1 MVKGDGGTWS
11 TVMSEAIQFRQYA
24 DEALRWAAK
33 AATEKERLPLME
45 LARTWMQAATASEPP
60 ISMGVNYIAIDHTTA
75 R

>member
-33 AATEKERLPLME
+33 AATEKSGWNPIPEG
-45 LARTWMQAATASEPP
+45 ATHCRSRMRATLCRRVLIRQPP
-60 ISMGVNYIAIDHTTA
+60 RAWE
-75 R
+75 